1 LFSHASIHHQI
12 HVSEE
17 CRADL
22 QDRAAAAV
30 RLDAEAEEKWA
41 ALSALFEK
49 YDADHSG
56 ALDVKEMSI
65 CLKVKLG
72 LSL

>member
-1 LFSHASIHHQI
+1 
-12 HVSEE
+12 
-17 CRADL
+17 
-22 QDRAAAAV
+22 V